1 MDRGIRRRIVVLNAA
16 LAIVAGGRA
25 ESLREGIEVAEACI
39 DEGGAR
45 RKLQGLIEMSNS

>member
-1 MDRGIRRRIVVLNAA
+1 MVHSFPTRRSSDLSA

-25 ESLREGIEVAEACI
+25 ETLREGIAVAEACI